1 MRHTKSSFQD
11 RIIYFDKNNSQSFL
25 KAVNEAL
32 NSEYIIPENLDD
44 YSMTSRVKKIIGLF
58 N

>member
-1 MRHTKSSFQD
+1 MRHTKNLPFQD
-11 RIIYFDKNNSQSFL
+11 RIIYFDKNNSQSF

-32 NSEYIIPENLDD
+32 NSEYIIPKNLDD